1 LSQIILLAK
10 LTVEKIFA
18 SFLVRILLLSL
29 LTIVLGLSLYE
40 NSITSLSFLL
50 AFSPYL
56 FLFSTSDM
64 IKDEM
69 ERGYLDN
76 RILIIA
82 SKSKVLVGKIIGVLF
97 INIFFLSIMLVVL
110 SILGILKGERLLFN
124 ERVGISLLIGT
135 YYCLAGLF
143 LGFFFKGASN
153 ALVIVF
159 SQILILFLF
168 PKISPGFFINIE
180 KGIFSNYSEKIM
192 GIIFLIL
199 FPNFLLGALKRYI
212 YVLIINISILFLLIL
227 NLYRRMELKK
237 G

>member
-82 SKSKVLVGKIIGVLF
+82 SKSKVLVGKIIGVLL

-180 KGIFSNYSEKIM
+180 KGIFSNYFEKIM

>member
-1 LSQIILLAK
+1 MSQIILLAK

-82 SKSKVLVGKIIGVLF
+82 SKSKVLVGKIIGVLL

-180 KGIFSNYSEKIM
+180 KGIFSNYFEKIM